1 MTQQGDGTSYRTQ
14 ARMPQD
20 VVLLCMAPTGLS
32 LVTRHHEGLTPLCH
46 SPAPPPQYRH
56 SEGSQ
61 AYSPEAGLTPDPSLW
76 QAVQRLSAG
85 LMALGRQLE
94 VPPVTRPAAPHCPSC
109 PPRVS
114 PQAPRDT
121 CSKARSASW
130 ASCCRFFTAD
140 VVLITRTR
148 AGEQSRGS
156 SPSRDF
162 SSLSSSRAWYGLQGR
177 ETVSGTSSPRLSG
190 WAPGE
195 KRPREELEDRVV
207 P

>member
-1 MTQQGDGTSYRTQ
+1 M
-14 ARMPQD
+14 
-20 VVLLCMAPTGLS
+20 VLLCTLPQGPS

-61 AYSPEAGLTPDPSLW
+61 AYSLEASLTPDPSLW

-85 LMALGRQLE
+85 LMALRRQLE
-94 VPPVTRPAAPHCPSC
+94 VPPVTRPAAPHCPSY

-114 PQAPRDT
+114 PQAPRGT

-156 SPSRDF
+156 SLSRDF

-177 ETVSGTSSPRLSG
+177 ETVSGTSSPGLSG

-195 KRPREELEDRVV
+195 EAAGGTGRQGCALRPLKTCEDHCCQQKE
-207 P
+207 PQEP